1 MALSPSTRRLLVAI
15 VAWPAGLVAA
25 IAVLIVQGIRSDCVG
40 GEACALEPTS
50 WINIVL
56 WLAIALGPGVLAT
69 RNWWTHRGR
78 AT

>member
-15 VAWPAGLVAA
+15 VAWPAGVVAA

-40 GEACALEPTS
+40 GEPCALEPTS
-50 WINIVL
+50 WIRIVL
-56 WLAIALGPGVLAT
+56 WLAIAFGPGVVAT
-69 RNWWTHRGR
+69 RNWWTKRGS